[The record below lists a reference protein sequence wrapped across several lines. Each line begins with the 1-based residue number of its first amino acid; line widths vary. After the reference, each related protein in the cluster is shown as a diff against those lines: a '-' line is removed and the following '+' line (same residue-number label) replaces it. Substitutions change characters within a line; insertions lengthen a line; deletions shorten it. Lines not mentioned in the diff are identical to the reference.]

1 MNVPLRKVV
10 QSAWVRSDR
19 AWCINTSK
27 IMPSRSGKVL
37 TLKSDGIQTRQM
49 WRCHVHPIGIP
60 QWLHYI
66 TPVKMEDDHPQ
77 FLENQPRNLTRALKN
92 HPKLSR
98 KPPTN
103 SQVAGRHWPKL
114 AEPASCTREGL
125 SQTSCWHTKSH
136 EPSPKTRGWSCN
148 RSLVIGHGLL
158 ENPIGVSVA
167 TFDDTWGYMFIQ
179 LPYKYLQTLALL
191 LTNHGET
198 MCATL

>member
-1 MNVPLRKVV
+1 MHKHLKNNAKSLRQSSDSEIGWNSNKTNV
-10 QSAWVRSDR
+10 
-19 AWCINTSK
+19 
-27 IMPSRSGKVL
+27 
-37 TLKSDGIQTRQM
+37 TLSCSSHWDSPMVTLYNPCENGG
-49 WRCHVHPIGIP
+49 WPFF
-60 QWLHYI
+60 
-66 TPVKMEDDHPQ
+66 Q
-77 FLENQPRNLTRALKN
+77 FLENQPRNLTLALKN